1 MTFTEKYD
9 KVSVGAVSGFV
20 LPFLVALTVFLVSK
34 GQPSIGSW
42 LDRIIKANIV
52 THMVTLC
59 VFPNVAIF
67 LLFNYL
73 DMLKAVKGVLG
84 MTIFWAA
91 LVFII
96 YFTL

>member
-1 MTFTEKYD
+1 MTLTEKYD
-9 KVSVGAVSGFV
+9 KVSVGAISGFV

-34 GQPSIGSW
+34 GHPSIGSW
-42 LDRIIKANIV
+42 LDRIVKANIV

-73 DMLKAVKGVLG
+73 DMLKTVKGILG
-84 MTIFWAA
+84 VTIFWAA
-91 LVFII
+91 IVFII